1 MENHLIKEADLAD
14 AIERIIAET
23 SRGLAA
29 ARARGVIIQNPEAI
43 TVEFTYLVDPNAE
56 DSIMTERRP
65 NHITTTTTTDDPVIS
80 TTETVQ
86 GSVSSNS
93 QDGGINAS
101 IEVTEYDE
109 V

>member
-14 AIERIIAET
+14 AIEKIIAET

-43 TVEFTYLVDPNAE
+43 TVEFSYLVDSTALVVTTE
-56 DSIMTERRP
+56 DVVP
-65 NHITTTTTTDDPVIS
+65 NHITTTTTTDEPVTS
-80 TTETVQ
+80 TTETIQ

-93 QDGGINAS
+93 QDGGINSS
-101 IEVTEYDE
+101 IEARSYDE

>member
-101 IEVTEYDE
+101 IEVREYDE